1 MAEFDRMPHPLP
13 KQLPVQRIG
22 NVAFQIAGEG
32 ALTLGVTLDQ
42 DQTMLVDPPAL
53 VWKEPSI
60 TITPR
65 EGLLELKGPGRFG
78 VSRGFVGPI
87 FPIPLMAGDV
97 VQVQHGQALLSS
109 GAQVGLDRSMGLG
122 DRLTGGNG
130 LVLDRFTAGVNGAVV
145 WVQGQGSVFERGLID
160 GEVLDLRFGALLCKD
175 AGVSVESLAPSNDK
189 AARFEV
195 ACLRLT
201 GAGRIAFQN
210 SAASS
215 PVGLPDAKP
224 PARRA
229 GLFSRAQG

>member
-1 MAEFDRMPHPLP
+1 M
-13 KQLPVQRIG
+13 V
-22 NVAFQIAGEG
+22 
-32 ALTLGVTLDQ
+32 LDQ
-42 DQTMLVDPPAL
+42 AKPVARDTELLKAARETLVLQGYLRVDRAL
-53 VWKEPSI
+53 CTVLALAS
-60 TITPR
+60 
-65 EGLLELKGPGRFG
+65 
-78 VSRGFVGPI
+78 VV
-87 FPIPLMAGDV
+87 MA
-97 VQVQHGQALLSS
+97 
-109 GAQVGLDRSMGLG
+109 
-122 DRLTGGNG
+122 TGGNG